1 MGILAHSSISS
12 LICSFVTLSSC
23 LNCATVCASVSSDV
37 SQHSPSRI
45 HYLLNLLSGRQLES
59 IISMAKVSLSNGTTR
74 TRKSRSANMCVTCL
88 PLFWALKSFGLLAS
102 HSHKMCTFAVSEL
115 SMLQAA
121 LHTVGP
127 TVVIQTIFRPF
138 GVMNA
143 FGWIAR
149 DRCSHSVSVT
159 APFTMSLSLPVC
171 LSLPLPHCALMSCCR
186 NWRKFNSM
194 LSCAGNG
201 LAMVRTA
208 ASFSLLVLSKPRCN
222 KSDLSISAQVYTLAL
237 FTADC

>member
-1 MGILAHSSISS
+1 
-12 LICSFVTLSSC
+12 
-23 LNCATVCASVSSDV
+23 
-37 SQHSPSRI
+37 
-45 HYLLNLLSGRQLES
+45 
-59 IISMAKVSLSNGTTR
+59 MAKVSLSNGTTR

-171 LSLPLPHCALMSCCR
+171 SVTAHT
-186 NWRKFNSM
+186 
-194 LSCAGNG
+194 
-201 LAMVRTA
+201 VR
-208 ASFSLLVLSKPRCN
+208 S
-222 KSDLSISAQVYTLAL
+222 
-237 FTADC
+237 